1 MGIYDPGVR
10 TPANQWTGSPNTYDA
25 FFGNIISAFQS
36 SQEALVGPNKFLDLV
51 MTDIDP
57 SNTAYQGKTIEINFP
72 DSAGKIVNMTTAYGT
87 NVTVNPVGTIRRF
100 LTLDQHPTYAFVIP
114 DMDKALAANPQD
126 LRKMFIDEAIKKF
139 TTYVNRTLLNLVY
152 NTSNVVDG
160 TVNAPGTLGL
170 YRIFGTPNTA
180 AGQNSLLKANSN
192 AASGSQDQSDTGMS
206 DPEWLGFKGKG
217 NAAIAE
223 LTAYSATTDH
233 TLGIKTLARMW
244 QNLTEAKCPTDD
256 AANMFLLVRP
266 STFRNIITD
275 AEWTAQSAVGE
286 GIASSVRSSARV
298 NTTFGINV
306 DWDLDVPMETG
317 TLANGGQVGKWRYH
331 NVMFH
336 KRAFA
341 VAYRPLEL
349 PPPAVGVQASMAYY
363 KGIPIRFMVS
373 YDPKQFAYV
382 LTFDTLFGAMV
393 YRPEFAIRQTT
404 PWLASL

>member
-1 MGIYDPGVR
+1 MGLYDPGTRVGG
-10 TPANQWTGSPNTYDA
+10 ANQWTGSPNTYDA

-72 DSAGKIVNMTTAYGT
+72 DSAGTITNMTTAYGT

-126 LRKMFIDEAIKKF
+126 LRTMFIDEAIKKF
-139 TTYVNRTLLNLVY
+139 TTYVNQRLLNLVY
-152 NTSNVVDG
+152 NTSG
-160 TVNAPGTLGL
+160 GIL
-170 YRIFGTPNTA
+170 FGTPTASTTGRNTLIKKNGA
-180 AGQNSLLKANSN
+180 A
-192 AASGSQDQSDTGMS
+192 GSQDYIDSTMS
-206 DPEWLGFKGKG
+206 VPEWLGFLGKG
-217 NAAIAE
+217 SDPVAE
-223 LTAYSATTDH
+223 ISAYSAATDH
-233 TLGIKTLARMW
+233 SLGIKTLARMW
-244 QNLTEAKCPTDD
+244 QNLTEQKCPTDD

-275 AEWTAQSAVGE
+275 TEWTAQSAVGE
-286 GIASSVRSSARV
+286 GIAAGIRQSARI

-306 DWDLDVPMETG
+306 DWDLDIPREVGNGSSG
-317 TLANGGQVGKWRYH
+317 TPTVAGANGGKVGEGRYH
-331 NVMFH
+331 NIMFH

-373 YDPKQFAYV
+373 YDPKQFAYI

-404 PWLASL
+404 PWLTTL

>member
-1 MGIYDPGVR
+1 MGLYDPGVR
-10 TPANQWTGSPNTYDA
+10 TPANQNWSGGNAYDA

-72 DSAGKIVNMTTAYGT
+72 DSAGTITNMTSAYGT
-87 NVTVNPVGTIRRF
+87 NVTINPVGTIRRF

-126 LRKMFIDEAIKKF
+126 LRTMFIDEAIKKF
-139 TTYVNRTLLNLVY
+139 TTYVNQRLLNLVY
-152 NTSNVVDG
+152 NSSGGV
-160 TVNAPGTLGL
+160 L
-170 YRIFGTPNTA
+170 FGTPTASTIGRNTLIKKNGI
-180 AGQNSLLKANSN
+180 AGSLDYTDS
-192 AASGSQDQSDTGMS
+192 TMS
-206 DPEWLGFKGKG
+206 TAEWLGFLGKG
-217 NAAIAE
+217 SDPVAE
-223 LTAYSATTDH
+223 KDAYSSATDH
-233 TLGIKTLARMW
+233 SLGIKTLARMW
-244 QNLTEAKCPTDD
+244 QNLTEQKCPTDD
-256 AANMFLLVRP
+256 AQNMFLLVRP

-275 AEWTAQSAVGE
+275 TEWTAQSAVGE
-286 GIASSVRSSARV
+286 GIASSVRSSARI

-306 DWDLDVPMETG
+306 DWDLDIPKEAGNGSATVAG
-317 TLANGGQVGKWRYH
+317 TNGGRSVDIRYH
-331 NVMFH
+331 NIMFH

-373 YDPKQFAYV
+373 YDPKQFSYV

-404 PWLASL
+404 PWLTTL